1 VTSTTDM
8 AWHPD
13 VTELSDLTEGLL
25 PLSRSAKVRRHLDG
39 CPLCADVYD
48 SLEEI
53 RGLLGT
59 LPGPPHMPD
68 DVAGRIDAALAAEAL
83 LNATAPTAADTG
95 ALSSVSTSHSMPE
108 AVTSDALLFAA
119 SGSDAPAPVADEE
132 LDGESA
138 GSGDSGH
145 VSRETSTVT
154 DRPAGHP
161 RATTGPGRTNRPRR
175 GRRRTAVLGAVFT
188 AAALGLGGL
197 LIQSLGGGSD
207 SDPPSAS
214 PKQSKPADT
223 FAGEKLDV
231 QVADL
236 LAKAEGKK
244 DSSPRSSRPNG
255 SASTDGPK
263 VLNTP
268 TDSVPSCIQQGIGRD
283 ATPLASKE
291 GSYEGT
297 DAYLVVLPA
306 ATDRTQVTAY
316 VVDSACV
323 EKPSI
328 SAGKVLL
335 EHSYPLN

>member
-1 VTSTTDM
+1 MTSTTDT

-25 PLSRSAKVRRHLDG
+25 PLSRSAEVRRHLEG

-53 RGLLGT
+53 RGMLGT
-59 LPGPPHMPD
+59 LPGPLRMPD

-83 LNATAPTAADTG
+83 LNATAPAAADAG
-95 ALSSVSTSHSMPE
+95 AL
-108 AVTSDALLFAA
+108 
-119 SGSDAPAPVADEE
+119 EE
-132 LDGESA
+132 LDGRS
-138 GSGDSGH
+138 DSGH

-161 RATTGPGRTNRPRR
+161 RAATGPGRTNLPRR
-175 GRRRTAVLGAVFT
+175 GRRRTVVLGAVFT

-197 LIQSLGGGSD
+197 LIQSMGSGGSD
-207 SDPPSAS
+207 NDPPSAS
-214 PKQSKPADT
+214 PKQSDPADT

-244 DSSPRSSRPNG
+244 DSDPRSSRPNG
-255 SASTDGPK
+255 TASTDGPK

-268 TDSVPSCIQQGIGRD
+268 TDSVPSCIKQGIGRD

-306 ATDRTQVTAY
+306 ATDRTRVTAY

-323 EKPSI
+323 NKPSI